1 MSHEMS
7 ITLSSMLMKCTDLS
21 CLMKQLDMVVRYLSP
36 DNDDDFISPEEPW
49 TTQIKVKTVIGVVVV
64 VVE

>member
-1 MSHEMS
+1 
-7 ITLSSMLMKCTDLS
+7 MLMKCTDLS
-21 CLMKQLDMVVRYLSP
+21 CLMKHLDMVVSYLSP

-49 TTQIKVKTVIGVVVV
+49 TTPIKVKTVIGVVVV